1 MNITARDLMATNL
14 LTFTPDHNI
23 HDAIDQLLSR
33 GVSGGPV
40 LENGQLVGILS
51 EKDCLNL
58 VVQGAAHQR
67 PVGDTVGSFM
77 KRSVITI
84 RPDADL
90 LTISGLFLGKPFR
103 RLPVVD
109 DRGRVVGQ
117 VSRRDVLK
125 GIRKAQSIT
134 PSFPDYRGY
143 RQRWASA
150 RA

>member
-14 LTFTPDHNI
+14 LTFTPDQHI
-23 HDAIDQLLSR
+23 HEAIDALLSR

-40 LENGQLVGILS
+40 LSGGRLVGILS

-58 VVQGAAHQR
+58 VVQGAAHQQ

-77 KRSVITI
+77 KSEVVTI

-90 LTISGLFLGKPFR
+90 LTIGGLFLRNPFR

-109 DRGRVVGQ
+109 YDGRVVGQ
-117 VSRRDVLK
+117 VSRRDVLR
-125 GIRKAQSIT
+125 GIRKAQTVT
-134 PSFPDYRGY
+134 PAFPDHRRY
-143 RQRWASA
+143 RQR
-150 RA
+150 RATA